1 MYRFAKFL
9 QLQLTQRPNTRL
21 LHDRKLPSVKRGNTM
36 YSKRSK
42 LIGTNSPKKFD
53 QNLGMK
59 QMKYIKK
66 MKIKNVDVDVGK

>member
-1 MYRFAKFL
+1 MYRFAKLL

-21 LHDRKLPSVKRGNTM
+21 LHDRKLPSVKFENIM
-36 YSKRSK
+36 YSKKSK

-59 QMKYIKK
+59 QMNYIKK
-66 MKIKNVDVDVGK
+66 KKIKNVGVGK